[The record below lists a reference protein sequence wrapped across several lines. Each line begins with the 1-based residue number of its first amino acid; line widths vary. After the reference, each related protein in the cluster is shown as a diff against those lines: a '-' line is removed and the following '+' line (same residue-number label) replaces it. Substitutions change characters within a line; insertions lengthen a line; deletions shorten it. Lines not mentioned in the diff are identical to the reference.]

1 MTTHFFSTNDN
12 VTYNTYNSG
21 NEKPT
26 RRRKSVANKEDC
38 TIGAIGTFT
47 RIGRTVGGRN

>member
-1 MTTHFFSTNDN
+1 MTTHFFATKDN
-12 VTYNTYNSG
+12 VTYNSG

-26 RRRKSVANKEDC
+26 SRRKSVANKEDC
-38 TIGAIGTFT
+38 TTGAIGTFT